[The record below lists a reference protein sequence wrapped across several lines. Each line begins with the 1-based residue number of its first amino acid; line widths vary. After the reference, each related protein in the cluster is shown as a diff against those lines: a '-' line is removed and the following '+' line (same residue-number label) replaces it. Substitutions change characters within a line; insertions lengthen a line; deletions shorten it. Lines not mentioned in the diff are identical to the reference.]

1 MKFLSIE
8 TDHHILRPIG
18 YGLVEKY
25 VKRGAPVRSAA
36 EQFTIQLDATQFE
49 SHILYVPKPVAF
61 ERRSYTMPMISKGF
75 YVPSQYYSTCKPL
88 LYEIVR
94 FIGFMLKRHYFLH
107 SFTIIYD
114 TIQERFALLDFSRCG
129 FIQGTAVRFP
139 RDDNTYSIDEADTK
153 YGFPIDMNLLYDCT

>member
-8 TDHHILRPIG
+8 TEHHILRPIG

-36 EQFTIQLDATQFE
+36 EQFTIQADASQFE
-49 SHILYVPKPVAF
+49 SAILYIPKPVAL
-61 ERRSYTMPMISKGF
+61 ESRAYTMPMI
-75 YVPSQYYSTCKPL
+75 YNAIRVPIPYYSMCKPV

-94 FIGFMLKRHYFLH
+94 FIGFMLKRNYFLH
-107 SFTIIYD
+107 SFTILYD
-114 TIQERFALLDFSRCG
+114 MTQERFALIDFSHCG

-139 RDDNTYSIDEADTK
+139 QDENTYSIDEADAR
-153 YGFPIDMNLLYDCT
+153 YGFPIDMNLLS